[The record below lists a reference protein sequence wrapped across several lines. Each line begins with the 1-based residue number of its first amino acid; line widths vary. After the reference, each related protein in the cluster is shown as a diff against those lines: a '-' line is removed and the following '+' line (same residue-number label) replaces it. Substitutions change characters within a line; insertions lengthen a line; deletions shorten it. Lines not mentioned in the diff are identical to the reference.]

1 MRKRSALRIMLD
13 LIILAKDE
21 LSDLLVAILAGIVS
35 FLSSVGIAVF
45 AALLIVQIAGLVDLT
60 FTKIICL
67 MAIFAFVR
75 GISRYLEQYLNHL
88 VAFKVL
94 RMLRDKVFAAVR
106 KLAPA
111 KIEGSNK
118 GELISMIMGDIE
130 LIEVF
135 YAHTISPICIAI
147 VCGSIYILA
156 LARFSPAIA
165 MLTLLSYLFKG
176 ILLPFIFS
184 KWAKSTGR
192 ALRKEI
198 GSLNNIFLDLLR
210 GITEIMQ
217 FAYRDK
223 AIALVEKANKSLVTK
238 QADLI
243 KQLALLLA
251 LEDAI
256 ALLTTGLAVWIGL
269 ATKLSWHILL
279 PIAFGILFSF
289 PAIANVA
296 SLGNGLSQSLA
307 CGERIL
313 NLLEEEALV
322 EEIIDG
328 VDLNLEEYQAEAII
342 EVNNLSFAYDKQP
355 VLENFNLTISPG
367 EVLGIQGESGC
378 GKSTLLKLIM
388 RFWPADQGEILIA
401 GQPVE
406 SINTQS
412 LWKHIG
418 YMTQSSEFFEGSIRD
433 NLLIAKP
440 NATDEELKTALR
452 KAAILDFTESL
463 EHGLDTTLT
472 ELGDNFSAGERQRFS
487 LARCFLEDSKI
498 LLLDE
503 PTSNLD
509 VLNESIILH
518 ALKENQEDKTIVMVS
533 HRESSLRICDRI
545 IQF

>member
-1 MRKRSALRIMLD
+1 MRKRSALGIMLD

-21 LSDLLVAILAGIVS
+21 LRDLLVAILAGIVS
-35 FLSSVGIAVF
+35 FLSSVGIAVLG
-45 AALLIVQIAGLVDLT
+45 ALLIVQLTGLIDLT
-60 FTKIICL
+60 FTKLVCL
-67 MAIFAFVR
+67 MAILALVR
-75 GISRYLEQYLNHL
+75 GLSRYLEQYLNHL

-118 GELISMIMGDIE
+118 GDLISMIMGDIE

-147 VCGSIYILA
+147 VCGSIYILV

-165 MLTLLSYLFKG
+165 VLTLLSYLLMG

-198 GSLNNIFLDLLR
+198 GDLNNIFLDLLR
-210 GITEIMQ
+210 GIAEIMQ

-223 AIALVEKANKSLVTK
+223 AIALVEKANQSLVAK

-269 ATKLSWHILL
+269 ATKVPWHILL
-279 PIAFGILFSF
+279 PMAFGILFSF

-313 NLLEEEALV
+313 KLLEEEPLV
-322 EEIIDG
+322 EEIVNG
-328 VDLNLEEYQAEAII
+328 VDLNLEENQAEAII
-342 EVNNLSFAYDKQP
+342 EVNNLSFAYDNQP

-388 RFWPADQGEILIA
+388 RFWPADQGEILIS
-401 GQPVE
+401 GQAVE
-406 SINTQS
+406 NIKTQS
-412 LWKHIG
+412 LWKNIG

-433 NLLIAKP
+433 NLLIAKAD
-440 NATDEELKTALR
+440 ATDEELKTALR

-509 VLNESIILH
+509 VLNESIILN
-518 ALKENQEDKTIVMVS
+518 ALKENQADKTIVMVS
-533 HRESSLRICDRI
+533 HRESSLRICDRV
-545 IQF
+545 IQI